1 MISFF
6 NMIKILLVILLIFEL
21 DILDIEDVTRYLND
35 KLTTLTLIVSDC
47 LSYVIELFIN
57 IAYYIIYGLS
67 ICELQLNKLYIIVSP
82 PIISLWNSFINFAK
96 ENKWITEITTQM
108 LIFIDN
114 YGNKTNIWIITKENF
129 KQINYDYNYS
139 GIMFLDKNFETNCVN
154 KIYYTSYPD
163 SFIYMISTV
172 CFMTVQLEHN
182 NITHTIVL
190 KSNKDNYYIVGN
202 CLNQLFF
209 KYYLKNVLKVQFNED
224 NFNYKLTII
233 DDNVNIITIDET
245 QYIIFNLN
253 DYNIKTI
260 NFEYKEEKEKE
271 ENEYKEEKEKE
282 ENEYKEYKEEN
293 EFLMNDEVE
302 SNESDKSDGFVN
314 LDPN

>member
-67 ICELQLNKLYIIVSP
+67 ICELQLNKLYIVVSP
-82 PIISLWNSFINFAK
+82 SLISLWNIFINFAK

-114 YGNKTNIWIITKENF
+114 NGNETNIWIITKGNF
-129 KQINYDYNYS
+129 KQISNDYNYS

-172 CFMTVQLEHN
+172 CFMSVQLEHDN
-182 NITHTIVL
+182 KTHLIVL
-190 KSNKDNYYIVGN
+190 KNNSYNYYIVGN

-209 KYYLKNVLKVQFNED
+209 KYYLKKVLNVQFNED

-245 QYIIFNLN
+245 QYIIFNQN
-253 DYNIKTI
+253 DYNIKSI
-260 NFEYKEEKEKE
+260 NFEYKEE
-271 ENEYKEEKEKE
+271 NEI
-282 ENEYKEYKEEN
+282 
-293 EFLMNDEVE
+293 LMNDEVE

-314 LDPN
+314 LESN